1 MTIGIQSHTFEIHLH
16 QTVFFDVFP
25 AFTISSDQ
33 SVALLRVDALCH
45 GLAAAKQC
53 LDSYF
58 GLPVGTE
65 KQLSYTQWTSVG
77 FCVAASCKLVL
88 ASLEP
93 SLRHHDQVKSLREAL
108 NMRGEVQKLS
118 QRMNS
123 IDQECKGG
131 KWDQHELFFYRE
143 WLTHLG
149 EWFEAQYRLAQSD
162 SAGENNNGIVFA
174 SENSENNVYDS
185 EEPDAGFPWLNLQ
198 DVTIEEMLNAWLGPA
213 AMY

>member
-25 AFTISSDQ
+25 ASTISSDH

-58 GLPVGTE
+58 ELPVGTE
-65 KQLSYTQWTSVG
+65 KKLSYTQWTSLG

-93 SLRHHDQVKSLREAL
+93 SVRHHDQVKGLREAL
-108 NMRGEVQKLS
+108 NMRGEVAKLS
-118 QRMNS
+118 QRMNF

-131 KWDQHELFFYRE
+131 KWDQHEMFFYRE
-143 WLTHLG
+143 WLTHLS

-162 SAGENNNGIVFA
+162 SAGENNNGIAFS
-174 SENSENNVYDS
+174 SEISDNN
-185 EEPDAGFPWLNLQ
+185 
-198 DVTIEEMLNAWLGPA
+198 I
-213 AMY
+213 